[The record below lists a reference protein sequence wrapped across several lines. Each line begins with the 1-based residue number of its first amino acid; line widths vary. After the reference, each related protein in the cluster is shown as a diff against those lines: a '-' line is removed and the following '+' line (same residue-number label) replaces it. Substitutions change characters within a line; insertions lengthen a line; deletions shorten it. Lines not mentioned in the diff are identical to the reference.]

1 MRAKDDDLES
11 SMPQTQLEWNEA
23 AKALM
28 KKVPFFVRKSAV
40 RSIEEYARSHGL
52 HLIDERVVAQ
62 ARIAREQGA
71 MASREAGPDSQS
83 STAVD
88 TQPSDSTPQT
98 QTAQAQQKE
107 PSVKRQYVSFMFY
120 KVDPAWRRLTPS
132 EREQSKK
139 EFTGVVEEY
148 SRSKQVMVLSY
159 STVGTRAD
167 CDFMLWRISYSLEAI
182 QEFTAKLMATQLGHY
197 LHTPYSYL
205 AMTKRSVYVDKIN
218 PEHEEQRLRIVPGK
232 MNYLFVYPFVKT
244 PEWYLLTKHA
254 RQGMM
259 DEHIE
264 VGTRYPSVKLNTTYS
279 FGLDDQ
285 EFVVAF
291 ETDKPEDFLD
301 LVMDLR
307 ETQGR
312 LYTLRD
318 TPIFTCISK
327 SIQDTLDLLG
337 G

>member
-1 MRAKDDDLES
+1 MPPTELRWNDGARALV
-11 SMPQTQLEWNEA
+11 
-23 AKALM
+23 

-40 RSIEEYARSHGL
+40 RGIEAFARSQGIS
-52 HLIDERVVAQ
+52 LIDEEVVAK
-62 ARIAREQGA
+62 ARAAREQGE
-71 MASREAGPDSQS
+71 MASHQS
-83 STAVD
+83 SAGSEDRAQTPA
-88 TQPSDSTPQT
+88 TSQGPSGAAQKGQP
-98 QTAQAQQKE
+98 
-107 PSVKRQYVSFMFY
+107 VKRQYVSFMFY
-120 KVDPAWRRLTPS
+120 KVDPAWRRLPPS
-132 EREQSKK
+132 EREQGKK
-139 EFTGVVEEY
+139 EFVAVVDEFKGD
-148 SRSKQVMVLSY
+148 KQTLILSY

-167 CDFMLWRISYSLEAI
+167 CDFMMWRISQSVEVL
-182 QEFTAKLMATQLGHY
+182 QDLSAKLLGTKLGQY

-205 AMTKRSVYVDKIN
+205 AQTKRSVYVDKLN
-218 PEHEEQRLRIVPGK
+218 PEHEEQRIRIVPGK
-232 MNYLFVYPFVKT
+232 MKYLFVYPFVKT

-264 VGTRYPSVKLNTTYS
+264 VGTKFPSVKLNTTYS

-291 ETDKPEDFLD
+291 ETDKPDDFLD
-301 LVMDLR
+301 LVMELR

-327 SIQDTLDLLG
+327 SLRETLDLLG

>member
-1 MRAKDDDLES
+1 MGARDEEIES
-11 SMPQTQLEWNEA
+11 SMPPTQLEWDEA

-28 KKVPFFVRKSAV
+28 KRVPFFVRKSAV
-40 RSIEEYARSHGL
+40 RGVEEYARSQGIT
-52 HLIDERVVAQ
+52 LIDERVVAG
-62 ARIAREQGA
+62 ARVQREQGS
-71 MASREAGPDSQS
+71 MTSQEATTEIKAP
-83 STAVD
+83 
-88 TQPSDSTPQT
+88 STPTSPKVLQE
-98 QTAQAQQKE
+98 AEKKE
-107 PSVKRQYVSFMFY
+107 PVVKRQFVSFMFY
-120 KVDPAWRRLTPS
+120 KVDPAWRRLSPS
-132 EREQSKK
+132 EREQGKK
-139 EFTGVVEEY
+139 EFMAVVEDY
-148 SRSKQVMVLSY
+148 RRDKSILVCCY
-159 STVGTRAD
+159 STVGTRGD

-182 QEFTAKLMATQLGHY
+182 QEFTARLLATKLGHY
-197 LHTPYSYL
+197 LYTPYAYL
-205 AMTKRSVYVDKIN
+205 ALTKRSVYVDKIN
-218 PEHEEQRLRIVPGK
+218 PDHEEQRLRIVPGK
-232 MNYLFVYPFVKT
+232 MKYLFVYPFVKT

-264 VGTRYPSVKLNTTYS
+264 VGTKFPSVKLNTTYS

-301 LVMDLR
+301 LVMELR

-327 SIQDTLDLLG
+327 SLQNMLDLLG

>member
-1 MRAKDDDLES
+1 MGVSDDEIES
-11 SMPQTQLEWNEA
+11 SMPPTQLEWNDD

-28 KKVPFFVRKSAV
+28 KRVPFFVRKSAV
-40 RSIEEYARSHGL
+40 RGVEEYARSQGIT
-52 HLIDERVVAQ
+52 LIDERVVAG
-62 ARIAREQGA
+62 ARAQREQGS
-71 MASREAGPDSQS
+71 MTSQEA
-83 STAVD
+83 TTEIKA
-88 TQPSDSTPQT
+88 PSAPTSPKALQE
-98 QTAQAQQKE
+98 AEKKE
-107 PSVKRQYVSFMFY
+107 PAVKRQFVSFMFY
-120 KVDPAWRRLTPS
+120 KVDPAWRRLSPS
-132 EREQSKK
+132 EREQGKK
-139 EFTGVVEEY
+139 EFMAVVEDYRRDKEIF
-148 SRSKQVMVLSY
+148 VFCY
-159 STVGTRAD
+159 STVGTRGD

-182 QEFTAKLMATQLGHY
+182 QEFTARLLATKLGQY
-197 LHTPYSYL
+197 LHTPYAYL

-232 MNYLFVYPFVKT
+232 MKYLFVYPFVKT

-259 DEHIE
+259 DEHIV
-264 VGTRYPSVKLNTTYS
+264 VGTKFPSVKLNTTYS
-279 FGLDDQ
+279 FGLDDP

-301 LVMDLR
+301 LVMELR

-318 TPIFTCISK
+318 TPIFTCITK
-327 SIQDTLDLLG
+327 SLQDMMDLLG